1 MDVIL
6 LERIAKLGQIG
17 EVVRVRDG
25 FARNFLLPQGKALRA
40 TDGNRTKFESMKS
53 DLEARNLEKK
63 GEAET
68 VAKKLDGQTF
78 VVIRQAGEGGQLY
91 GSVSTRDIASALEA
105 GGFHVNRNQIT
116 LNIPIKSIGMHKMPV
131 ELHGEVEVG
140 IVVNV
145 ARNEDEAVRQARG
158 EDLTL
163 TRTDEEEDAAQA
175 KIDAEKFF
183 EAPPAEVSADG
194 EATSEAEAPGEE
206 KPKAKRAK
214 KAGAEPAEGDAEA
227 KPAREKKAKKEK
239 AAKE

>member
-40 TDGNRTKFESMKS
+40 TDGNRTKFESMKV

-63 GEAET
+63 GEAEK

-131 ELHGEVEVG
+131 ELHGEVEVE

-158 EDLTL
+158 EDLTIS
-163 TRTDEEEDAAQA
+163 RTDEEEDAAQA
-175 KIDAEKFF
+175 KVDAEKFF
-183 EAPPAEVSADG
+183 EKKPEGADEEG
-194 EATSEAEAPGEE
+194 EAAASAETEGEE

-214 KAGAEPAEGDAEA
+214 KADAGETDGEERPA
-227 KPAREKKAKKEK
+227 KEKKAKKEK
-239 AAKE
+239 PAKE

>member
-6 LERIAKLGQIG
+6 LERIAQLGQIG

-40 TDGNRTKFESMKS
+40 TDGNRTKFESMKV
-53 DLEARNLEKK
+53 DLEARKLEKE
-63 GEAET
+63 GEAAT

-131 ELHGEVEVG
+131 ELHGEVEVE

-158 EDLTL
+158 EDLTIS
-163 TRTDEEEDAAQA
+163 RTDEEEDAAQA
-175 KIDAEKFF
+175 KVDAEKFF
-183 EAPPAEVSADG
+183 EKKSEGENEEGEPAAD
-194 EATSEAEAPGEE
+194 AEGEE

-214 KAGAEPAEGDAEA
+214 KADAEDA
-227 KPAREKKAKKEK
+227 DGDEKPAKEKKAKKEK

>member
-1 MDVIL
+1 
-6 LERIAKLGQIG
+6 
-17 EVVRVRDG
+17 
-25 FARNFLLPQGKALRA
+25 LP
-40 TDGNRTKFESMKS
+40 TRT
-53 DLEARNLEKK
+53 
-63 GEAET
+63 T
-68 VAKKLDGQTF
+68 
-78 VVIRQAGEGGQLY
+78 AG
-91 GSVSTRDIASALEA
+91 AFEA

-116 LNIPIKSIGMHKMPV
+116 LNISIKSIGMHKMPV
-131 ELHGEVEVG
+131 ELHGEVEVE

-163 TRTDEEEDAAQA
+163 TRSDEEEDAAQA

-183 EAPPAEVSADG
+183 EAPPAEVTADG
-194 EATSEAEAPGEE
+194 EATTEAEAPAEE

>member
-1 MDVIL
+1 VDVIL

-91 GSVSTRDIASALEA
+91 GSVSTRDIASALET

-116 LNIPIKSIGMHKMPV
+116 LNIPVKSIGMHKMPV
-131 ELHGEVEVG
+131 ELHGEVEVE

-183 EAPPAEVSADG
+183 EAPPAEVSADS
-194 EATSEAEAPGEE
+194 ETAKEAEAAAEE

-214 KAGAEPAEGDAEA
+214 KADAEPAEGEA
-227 KPAREKKAKKEK
+227 KPAKEKKAKKEK
-239 AAKE
+239 AKKE